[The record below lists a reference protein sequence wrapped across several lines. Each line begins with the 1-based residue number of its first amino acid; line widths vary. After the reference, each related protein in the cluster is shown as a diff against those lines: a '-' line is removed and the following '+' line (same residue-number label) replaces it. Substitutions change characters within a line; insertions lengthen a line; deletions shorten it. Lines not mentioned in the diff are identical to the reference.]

1 MVRGTLNNSNFQI
14 FKFSNIQIFKY
25 LYFQTF
31 KLPYIQT
38 SVLSNGFE
46 YMILQPYFHTFE
58 LPKVFTHLYYCMF
71 RKAAEWHT

>member
-1 MVRGTLNNSNFQI
+1 MVSGTLNNSNFQI
-14 FKFSNIQIFKY
+14 FKFSNICI
-25 LYFQTF
+25 F

-46 YMILQPYFHTFE
+46 YMRLQPYFHTFK